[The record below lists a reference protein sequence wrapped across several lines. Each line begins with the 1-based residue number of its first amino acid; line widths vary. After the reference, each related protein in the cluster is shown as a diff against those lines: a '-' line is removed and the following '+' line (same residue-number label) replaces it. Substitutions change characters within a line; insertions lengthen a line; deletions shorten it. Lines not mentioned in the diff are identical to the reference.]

1 MTAATTPGRVRA
13 LATDGAIEVRD
24 LTKIYHLYRRPLDR
38 FLEVVNPFRNDYHH
52 DFRALDGVSLHIA
65 RGETV
70 GIIGKNGSGKST
82 LLKLISG
89 VLTPTAGTVAVRGRV
104 SALLELGMGFNP
116 EITGRENVFFTGA
129 IMGIPR
135 AEMEAKIADILD
147 FAAIG
152 EFIDQPV
159 KSYSSGMFV
168 RLAFAVAIHVDP
180 EILIVDEALSVG
192 DMRFQQ
198 KCYRKI
204 RAFKEAGVTILF
216 VSHDTGAV
224 VNFCD
229 RCVWLKDG
237 KIERDGVPAEV
248 VREYTAHM
256 AFESPTVAAKE
267 KASSGPP
274 EASVWIDTTKCSSF
288 GDRGA
293 EVVRVAFVERTTG
306 RALTMVEGG
315 EEVSFRMD
323 VVFHQDV
330 EQLIYG
336 ILVKDGYGNPLV
348 GANTFAYQKSPV
360 GRRAGE
366 RVEVHIDFRF
376 PRLRNG
382 DYSFS
387 CAVAEGTQAT
397 HVEHHWVHDTN
408 VVQVAM
414 DDQRYRIGN
423 FFVLD
428 TIAFEER

>member
-1 MTAATTPGRVRA
+1 MSARTLEASGRSAA
-13 LATDGAIEVRD
+13 IQVRD
-24 LTKIYHLYRRPLDR
+24 LSKVYHLYRRPLDR
-38 FLEVVNPFRNDYHH
+38 FLEVVHPLRKSYHH
-52 DFRALDGVSLHIA
+52 DFRALDALTLEVK

-89 VLTPTAGTVAVRGRV
+89 VLTPTSGSVAVQGRV

-135 AEMEAKIADILD
+135 AAMEKKLADILD

-152 EFIDQPV
+152 EYIDQPV

-204 RAFKEAGVTILF
+204 RTFKEAGVTILF

-224 VNFCD
+224 INFCD

-248 VREYTAHM
+248 VREYVAHM
-256 AFESPTVAAKE
+256 AFESPTVAAKAQVVE
-267 KASSGPP
+267 
-274 EASVWIDTTKCSSF
+274 EAALTWTDTSHCSSF

-293 EVVRVAFVERTTG
+293 EIVRVAFVEKKSG
-306 RALTMVEGG
+306 RPLTMLEGG
-315 EEVSFRMD
+315 EDVSYKMEVLFHRD
-323 VVFHQDV
+323 VD
-330 EQLIYG
+330 QLIYG
-336 ILVKDGYGNPLV
+336 LLLKDTYGNQLL
-348 GANTFAYQKSPV
+348 GANTFIYHYTPV
-360 GRRAGE
+360 SRRAGE
-366 RVEVHIDFRF
+366 RAEIQLDFRF

-387 CAVAEGTQAT
+387 CAVAEGTQDA
-397 HVEHHWVHDTN
+397 HVEHHWVHDAT
-408 VVQVAM
+408 VVQIAVN
-414 DDQRYRIGN
+414 DPRYQIGN
-423 FFVLD
+423 YYILD
-428 TIAFEER
+428 EVGFSER